1 MFCCAKKII
10 WYFFGAIV
18 HGSARRKTRFP
29 FVCAFALRNRGAYLI
44 DAPSRE
50 SCSTRGLPLA
60 STGSAEHSGPTR
72 LPARKRRAAG
82 WHSPK
87 KGRLMI
93 GGSKQ
98 KYDWRVTGVSHIFP
112 PFLMRVG
119 NSSKWIG
126 IGRGMR
132 WGSNRRC
139 ATTTYYC
146 WWVTPI

>member
-1 MFCCAKKII
+1 MLSFKCFVAPKKLI
-10 WYFFGAIV
+10 WYFSGTIV

-29 FVCAFALRNRGAYLI
+29 FVCAFALRNRGAHLI

-87 KGRLMI
+87 KGRQMI

-98 KYDWRVTGVSHIFP
+98 KYEGNRGEPYFP
-112 PFLMRVG
+112 TLFGEGEEFIKKDRKRDEVG
-119 NSSKWIG
+119 I
-126 IGRGMR
+126 
-132 WGSNRRC
+132 
-139 ATTTYYC
+139 
-146 WWVTPI
+146 